1 MDGKSRV
8 GHPSRE
14 WLDDITDCDTV
25 MSVEEVKSSKEIQH
39 KKVTIINIPEVPPLN
54 GNWKTIDLDALY
66 DTEKRYLTKCDLDDV
81 YRILESSSNGLTDN
95 QINERLAKF
104 GSNTIEHKDR
114 NPIIQFFLFM
124 WNPLSWVM
132 EAAAI
137 VAIALS
143 NGGGEPPDWPD
154 FIGIVLLLLIN
165 ATIGYIEKYRAGNAV
180 KALMA
185 SLAPECRV
193 KRNNGI
199 WSTIQARELVPGDIV
214 AIKLGNIVP
223 ADARIVSSPGG
234 TISLDQ
240 AALTGESL
248 PASKTIGDTILSST
262 ICKQGECEAI
272 IIATGINTEFG
283 RAAKIVDGVRDEVGH
298 LQMILAKI
306 GNFCI
311 VGIAIFIIAE
321 IFVMYVGFRYS
332 YRQGINN
339 ILVLLIG
346 GLPIAMPTVLSVTLA
361 IGAKELSARKAIV
374 TRITAIEELA
384 AVTILCSDKTGTLTQ
399 NKLVI
404 DKDTIVKYTDVE
416 PNDIIRYAAYACNQE
431 NSDAIDTCVL
441 DSFGKADSIDEMII
455 VKSFCPFD
463 PTTKRTEVIY
473 QEKSSIKVKMITG
486 DQLEIAKETGRRLGM
501 GDVMYVYEDII
512 NSKDGQQSSID
523 EDKINE
529 TVLEADGFASVF
541 PNHKFEIVE
550 RLQDM
555 GHLVAM
561 TGDGVNDAPALA
573 KANVGV
579 AVSDACDAARS
590 AAAIVLTEPGLSIII
605 DAVHER
611 PTLLLI
617 AAFVIT
623 QLCTTLIAV
632 YANWTFTEIV
642 GCGWAWAGIVWIY
655 NLICT
660 AVENA

>member
-1 MDGKSRV
+1 
-8 GHPSRE
+8 
-14 WLDDITDCDTV
+14 
-25 MSVEEVKSSKEIQH
+25 
-39 KKVTIINIPEVPPLN
+39 
-54 GNWKTIDLDALY
+54 
-66 DTEKRYLTKCDLDDV
+66 
-81 YRILESSSNGLTDN
+81 
-95 QINERLAKF
+95 
-104 GSNTIEHKDR
+104 
-114 NPIIQFFLFM
+114 
-124 WNPLSWVM
+124 M

-199 WSTIQARELVPGDIV
+199 WSTIQASELVPGDIV

-283 RAAKIVDGVRDEVGH
+283 RAAKIVDGARDE
-298 LQMILAKI
+298 
-306 GNFCI
+306 
-311 VGIAIFIIAE
+311 
-321 IFVMYVGFRYS
+321 
-332 YRQGINN
+332 
-339 ILVLLIG
+339 
-346 GLPIAMPTVLSVTLA
+346 
-361 IGAKELSARKAIV
+361 AIV

-473 QEKSSIKVKMITG
+473 QEKSS
-486 DQLEIAKETGRRLGM
+486 
-501 GDVMYVYEDII
+501 
-512 NSKDGQQSSID
+512 
-523 EDKINE
+523 
-529 TVLEADGFASVF
+529 
-541 PNHKFEIVE
+541 
-550 RLQDM
+550 
-555 GHLVAM
+555 
-561 TGDGVNDAPALA
+561 DGVNDAPALA

-605 DAVHER
+605 DAVHAKQVK
-611 PTLLLI
+611 PTLHLQPIPRPFPKVQTLFARKDPVPRKLLSNVVYNVNCTGCSASYIRKTWRQVSRRFEERGKMRLLSSPPPQHFPTLTTTLMFSQRPKRNVPIVNYALNEKILDEAIEDTPKLSDEKNLKFSQSVIYQHEVETGHSIDWDNWKLLSNDQKFYRLLI
-617 AAFVIT
+617 RESIQISKLEPSLNRTVRSVPLVIYSDSSSLFKT
-623 QLCTTLIAV
+623 KAKMK
-632 YANWTFTEIV
+632 
-642 GCGWAWAGIVWIY
+642 AGV
-655 NLICT
+655 
-660 AVENA
+660 

>member
-1 MDGKSRV
+1 
-8 GHPSRE
+8 
-14 WLDDITDCDTV
+14 
-25 MSVEEVKSSKEIQH
+25 
-39 KKVTIINIPEVPPLN
+39 
-54 GNWKTIDLDALY
+54 
-66 DTEKRYLTKCDLDDV
+66 
-81 YRILESSSNGLTDN
+81 
-95 QINERLAKF
+95 
-104 GSNTIEHKDR
+104 
-114 NPIIQFFLFM
+114 
-124 WNPLSWVM
+124 M

-199 WSTIQARELVPGDIV
+199 WSTIQASELVPGDIV

-272 IIATGINTEFG
+272 IIATGMNTEFG
-283 RAAKIVDGVRDEVGH
+283 RAAKIVDGARDE
-298 LQMILAKI
+298 
-306 GNFCI
+306 
-311 VGIAIFIIAE
+311 
-321 IFVMYVGFRYS
+321 
-332 YRQGINN
+332 
-339 ILVLLIG
+339 
-346 GLPIAMPTVLSVTLA
+346 
-361 IGAKELSARKAIV
+361 AIV

-523 EDKINE
+523 EDKINK

-605 DAVHER
+605 DAVHAKQVK
-611 PTLLLI
+611 PTLHLQPIPRPFPKVQTLFARKDPVPRKLLSNVVYNVNCTGCSASYIRKTWRQVSRRFEEHGKMRLLSFPPPQHFPTLTTTLMFSQRPKRNVPIVNYALNEKILDEAIEDTPKLSDEKNLKFSQSVIYQHEVETGHSIDWDNWKLLSNDQKFYRLLI
-617 AAFVIT
+617 RESIQISKLEPSLNRTVRSVPLVIYSDSSSLFKT
-623 QLCTTLIAV
+623 KAKMK
-632 YANWTFTEIV
+632 
-642 GCGWAWAGIVWIY
+642 AGV
-655 NLICT
+655 
-660 AVENA
+660 